1 MVSIVLEA
9 AQQMVDPGKTP
20 RAFKLHDVSFLAAI
34 TLPEGMA
41 TEVILHM
48 RPHLVAT
55 TGLTPAAGREF
66 TVSSATG
73 PTGQLR
79 NNCRGLMKIVYEE
92 QRSSQMANED
102 TSIEAVRIADYRDNI
117 LEYPET
123 CSKGSHDET

>member
-48 RPHLVAT
+48 RPHNWLDPSSLVGVHSALSH
-55 TGLTPAAGREF
+55 GAYRPAA
-66 TVSSATG
+66 
-73 PTGQLR
+73 
-79 NNCRGLMKIVYEE
+79 K
-92 QRSSQMANED
+92 
-102 TSIEAVRIADYRDNI
+102 
-117 LEYPET
+117 
-123 CSKGSHDET
+123 